1 MQRLDDRARAEA
13 RDCCGVPAPG
23 PEPDGRRSD
32 LRRGWYWGSQAFAER
47 MLKVGAAVLKKPRH
61 RSDRASPERR
71 AHGEQEARR
80 LLVEGMAVAGL
91 SVDDM
96 KKLPGSDPR
105 KVAIARLIW
114 EQTAVG
120 MAWLAAHLHLRSAAN
135 ASQQIRRHRQ
145 QPPKL
150 SKARQRWM
158 LQSKMLPAPYFR
170 VLTVPGAAG
179 VKVNS

>member
-80 LLVEGMAVAGL
+80 LLAEGTAVAGL
-91 SVDDM
+91 SEAAL

>member
-1 MQRLDDRARAEA
+1 MAGGAICAGAGIGAARHLRNGCSRWE
-13 RDCCGVPAPG
+13 
-23 PEPDGRRSD
+23 RRSS
-32 LRRGWYWGSQAFAER
+32 RSRA
-47 MLKVGAAVLKKPRH
+47 H

-71 AHGEQEARR
+71 AHGAQEARR

-170 VLTVPGAAG
+170 VLTVSGAAG